1 MRCASW
7 VLGLALVGL
16 ISPAP
21 AAARP
26 VPISGTITT
35 TVTLVEDAELVG
47 DVKCE
52 VVGAPCL
59 SFGAPDITLKLNG
72 FTITGRAEPP
82 NVCVASAQFGTTP
95 EDGISIVG
103 QTGATVLGP
112 GRVERFGRQ
121 GIIAQSSSH
130 VTVRRV
136 TTTDNC
142 YSGIWVTTVT
152 DSEFSENVS
161 ARNAIGS
168 EGFPCG
174 GI

>member
-1 MRCASW
+1 MRRAAW
-7 VLGLALVGL
+7 IPLLALVGV
-16 ISPAP
+16 ICIGAE
-21 AAARP
+21 ARP
-26 VPISGTITT
+26 TAIGGTITT
-35 TVTLVEDAELVG
+35 TMTLFEDAELID

-59 SFGAPDITLKLNG
+59 SFGVPDITLKLNG

-82 NVCVASAQFGTTP
+82 AGCVPTTQFGTTP

-112 GRVERFGRQ
+112 GRVERLGRQ
-121 GIIAQSSSH
+121 GIIVASTSQA
-130 VTVRRV
+130 TVRRV

-142 YSGIWVTTVT
+142 YSGIWVTGVT

-161 ARNAIGS
+161 ARNSIGS
-168 EGFPCG
+168 GAFPCG